1 MDACKLGT
9 DQSMLPCALV
19 LVDSRVNWYS
29 RLLGSGL
36 VFVLAAFVPT
46 RPRTYVAARTYPPAH
61 ARSVVAPRVAR
72 GASLGDGSD
81 LLKGRPLGNQP
92 MFMSSE

>member
-1 MDACKLGT
+1 MDARKLGT

-19 LVDSRVNWYS
+19 LVDSRVWYS
-29 RLLGSGL
+29 RLLRSGL

-46 RPRTYVAARTYPPAH
+46 RPHTYVAARTYPRAH

-81 LLKGRPLGNQP
+81 LLKGRPLGNRTP
-92 MFMSSE
+92 LEVAD